1 MKDQEFLDHAE
12 HVVRAHFYPPFDDNH
27 FFNDT
32 LFHYLLHEADHEP
45 ARLDEEARRMTRHI
59 GDDTH
64 HIKLRINRD
73 KAVINF
79 KFYTPSECR
88 KVIVSENHIEA
99 REMGAYE

>member
-1 MKDQEFLDHAE
+1 
-12 HVVRAHFYPPFDDNH
+12 
-27 FFNDT
+27 
-32 LFHYLLHEADHEP
+32 
-45 ARLDEEARRMTRHI
+45 MTRHI

-79 KFYTPSECR
+79 KFYTPSQCR

-99 REMGAYE
+99 REMGAYA